1 LLNRKEVA
9 VSHAEGAHDDI
20 FARLHDLDLKLLEA
34 ARGHGCPHCG
44 GRLDRADFPRK
55 VRGVPTSADRWF
67 ETRFAL
73 CCSREGCRRRTLP
86 PSLRFLGRK
95 VYAAVAIVAACV
107 AELAHRHWQE
117 ARRIGRWLA
126 WWREELGRSARFREL
141 RGRLA
146 VPIEV
151 GALPGSLLAAVQGPT
166 PTDRLVRFLALVAGV
181 APPSAHEHGGRR
193 STTQRMVLGIASS
206 GT

>member
-1 LLNRKEVA
+1 M
-9 VSHAEGAHDDI
+9 SHGEGADAEV
-20 FARLHDLDLKLLEA
+20 FARLHALDVELAED
-34 ARGHGCPHCG
+34 RRSRGCPHCG

-55 VRGVPTSADRWF
+55 VRGVPASAEGWF

-95 VYAAVAIVAACV
+95 VYAATAIVVACV
-107 AELAHRHWQE
+107 AEGVHRRWQE

-126 WWREELGRSARFREL
+126 WWREDFGRSPRFAAL

-146 VPIEV
+146 RPIEA
-151 GALPGSLLAAVQGPT
+151 GALPRSLLAVVQGPT
-166 PTDRLVRFLALVAGV
+166 PGDRLARLLALVAGV
-181 APPSAHEHGGRR
+181 GPPGAHE
-193 STTQRMVLGIASS
+193 I
-206 GT
+206 